1 MPRLASLTSQ
11 ILTGTAIK
19 KGLSLFYT
27 LDNPNTFGTGDN
39 DLFGNKI
46 GISDT
51 HAIVGTY
58 LEDDVGATSSGK
70 AYIYNLA
77 TGALVHTLD
86 NPNAYSTTQSD
97 YFGISVDIDGNNAIV
112 GAYLE
117 DEAGNTSSGKAYIF
131 NVTTG
136 ALIHTLDNPNTSGT
150 AASDVF
156 GDAVAI
162 SGNYCIV
169 GAWGEDDGANQSGTA
184 YIFNV
189 TTGAL
194 VHTVDNP
201 TQNASDQFG
210 RQLDIDGD
218 YAIVGVPG
226 EDQPIASSGRAYI
239 FNVTTGA
246 LVHTLDNPNTYYTAQ
261 DDFFGSAVAISGN
274 YAIVTARGEDTVV
287 FNNTGKAYI
296 YNVTTGARVR
306 TITNPGTTVN
316 SFDVTG
322 ISNFGAFADISGNRA
337 IVSSSRV
344 DDDGGDAA
352 GTESGKAYIFD
363 VTTGALLQTLDN
375 PTAFGT
381 SEGDIF
387 GSAVAISSNYA
398 VVGAPGED
406 DADGTN
412 SGKAYI
418 FK

>member
-1 MPRLASLTSQ
+1 MPRLASLTARQ
-11 ILTGTAIK
+11 LAGQGIK
-19 KGLSLFYT
+19 KDLSLGYT
-27 LDNPNTFGTGDN
+27 LDNPNPFGTSDN
-39 DLFGNKI
+39 DLFGTKI

-58 LEDDVGATSSGK
+58 QEDDAGGIQAGK
-70 AYIYNLA
+70 AYIYKLA

-86 NPNAYSTTQSD
+86 NPTAYSTSIVD
-97 YFGISVDIDGNNAIV
+97 YFGISVDIDGNYAVV

-117 DEAGNTSSGKAYIF
+117 DEAAGQASGKAYIF

-136 ALIHTLDNPNTSGT
+136 ALIHTLDNPNASGT
-150 AASDVF
+150 VSSDYF

-201 TQNASDQFG
+201 TQNSSDLFG
-210 RQLDIDGD
+210 RYLDIDGN

-226 EDQPIASSGRAYI
+226 EDTEASQSGKAYI

-246 LVHTLDNPNTYYTAQ
+246 LVHTLDNPNTFYTAQ
-261 DDFFGSAVAISGN
+261 DDFFGRAVAISGN
-274 YAIVTARGEDTVV
+274 RAIVSATGEDTVIG
-287 FNNTGKAYI
+287 NNTGKVYI
-296 YNVTTGARVR
+296 FDVTTGTRVR
-306 TITNPGTTVN
+306 TITNPGSTTN
-316 SFDVTG
+316 SFGLEV
-322 ISNFGAFADISGNRA
+322 DISGNRA
-337 IVSSSRV
+337 IVSGDRQT
-344 DDDGGDAA
+344 DADGGSL
-352 GTESGKAYIFD
+352 SGQAYIFNITSGD
-363 VTTGALLQTLDN
+363 LLQTLDN
-375 PTAFGT
+375 PNPFGLST
-381 SEGDIF
+381 NDQF
-387 GSAVAISSNYA
+387 GAAVAINGNYA

-406 DADGTN
+406 DSDGN
-412 SGKAYI
+412 QSGKAYI

>member
-11 ILTGTAIK
+11 ILTGTGIK
-19 KGLSLFYT
+19 KDLSLVYT
-27 LDNPNTFGTGDN
+27 LDNPNPVGTSDN

-58 LEDDVGATSSGK
+58 FEDDAGGATSSGK

-86 NPNAYSTTQSD
+86 NPNAYSTVNSD

-117 DEAGNTSSGKAYIF
+117 DEAGVTNSGKAYIF

-136 ALIHTLDNPNTSGT
+136 ALVHTLSNPNASGT
-150 AASDVF
+150 AATDYF
-156 GDAVAI
+156 GDGVAI

-194 VHTVDNP
+194 VHTIDNP
-201 TQNASDQFG
+201 TQDASDQFG
-210 RQLDIDGD
+210 RYLDIDGNN
-218 YAIVGVPG
+218 AIVGAYLDGTGV
-226 EDQPIASSGRAYI
+226 ETSSGKAYI

-246 LVHTLDNPNTYYTAQ
+246 LVHTLDNPNTFYTPQ
-261 DDFFGSAVAISGN
+261 DDGFGRAVAISGDR
-274 YAIVTARGEDTVV
+274 AIVSAPGEDTD
-287 FNNTGKAYI
+287 FFDNAGKVYI
-296 YNVTTGARVR
+296 FDVTTGTRVR
-306 TITNPGTTVN
+306 TITNPGSTTN
-316 SFDVTG
+316 SFGLEV
-322 ISNFGAFADISGNRA
+322 DISGNRA
-337 IVSSSRV
+337 IVSGNLQT
-344 DDDGGDAA
+344 DDDGGAN
-352 GTESGKAYIFD
+352 SGQAYIFNVISGD
-363 VTTGALLQTLDN
+363 LVQTLDN
-375 PTAFGT
+375 PNPFGT
-381 SEGDIF
+381 SVGDQF
-387 GSAVAISSNYA
+387 SSAVAISSNYA

>member
-11 ILTGTAIK
+11 ILTGTGIK
-19 KGLSLFYT
+19 KDLSLVYT
-27 LDNPNTFGTGDN
+27 LDNPNPFGTSDT

-58 LEDDVGATSSGK
+58 LEDEGVTTSSGK

-86 NPNAYSTTQSD
+86 NPNPFDTTQSD
-97 YFGISVDIDGNNAIV
+97 NFGISVDIDGNNAVV

-117 DEAGNTSSGKAYIF
+117 DEAGVTNSGKAYIF

-136 ALIHTLDNPNTSGT
+136 ALIHTLDNPNTSST
-150 AASDVF
+150 AVTDYF

-194 VHTVDNP
+194 VHTIDNP
-201 TQNASDQFG
+201 TQDASDQFG
-210 RQLDIDGD
+210 RYLDIDGN
-218 YAIVGVPG
+218 YAIAGVPG
-226 EDQPIASSGRAYI
+226 EDTVASQSGKAYI

-246 LVHTLDNPNTYYTAQ
+246 LVYTLDNPNTFYTAQ
-261 DDFFGSAVAISGN
+261 DDFFGRAVAISGN
-274 YAIVTARGEDTVV
+274 YAIISATGEDTVV
-287 FNNTGKAYI
+287 FNNTGKVYI
-296 YNVTTGARVR
+296 FDVTTGTRVR
-306 TITNPGTTVN
+306 TITNPGSTTN
-316 SFDVTG
+316 SFGLEV
-322 ISNFGAFADISGNRA
+322 DISGNRA
-337 IVSSSRV
+337 IVSGDRQT
-344 DDDGGDAA
+344 DADGG
-352 GTESGKAYIFD
+352 TLSGQAYIFNITSGD
-363 VTTGALLQTLDN
+363 LLQTLDN
-375 PTAFGT
+375 PNPFSTSAGDQFGA
-381 SEGDIF
+381 
-387 GSAVAISSNYA
+387 AVAISSNYA

-406 DADGTN
+406 DADGTD

>member
-11 ILTGTAIK
+11 ILTGTGIK
-19 KGLSLFYT
+19 KDLSLVYT
-27 LDNPNTFGTGDN
+27 LDNPNPFGTSDT

-58 LEDDVGATSSGK
+58 LEDEGVTTSSGK

-86 NPNAYSTTQSD
+86 NPNPFDTTQSD
-97 YFGISVDIDGNNAIV
+97 YFGISVDIDGNYAVV

-117 DEAGNTSSGKAYIF
+117 DEATGTASGKAYIF

-136 ALIHTLDNPNTSGT
+136 ALIHTLDNPNASGT
-150 AASDVF
+150 VSSDYF
-156 GDAVAI
+156 GDGVAI

-169 GAWGEDDGANQSGTA
+169 GAWGEDDGANQTGTA

-194 VHTVDNP
+194 VHTIDNP
-201 TQNASDQFG
+201 TQDASDTFG
-210 RQLDIDGD
+210 RYLDIDGN

-226 EDQPIASSGRAYI
+226 EDQPTTSSGKAYI

-246 LVHTLDNPNTYYTAQ
+246 LVYTLDNPNTFYTAQ
-261 DDFFGSAVAISGN
+261 DDFFGRAVAISGDR
-274 YAIVTARGEDTVV
+274 AIVSATGEDTAI
-287 FNNTGKAYI
+287 FNNTGKVYI
-296 YNVTTGARVR
+296 FDVTTGTRVR
-306 TITNPGTTVN
+306 TITNPGSTTN
-316 SFDVTG
+316 SFGLEV
-322 ISNFGAFADISGNRA
+322 DISGNRA
-337 IVSSSRV
+337 IVSGDRQT
-344 DDDGGDAA
+344 DADGG
-352 GTESGKAYIFD
+352 TLSGQAYIFNITSGD
-363 VTTGALLQTLDN
+363 LLQTLDN
-375 PTAFGT
+375 PNPFSTGAGDQFGA
-381 SEGDIF
+381 
-387 GSAVAISSNYA
+387 AVAITSNYA

-406 DADGTN
+406 ESDGTD

>member
-11 ILTGTAIK
+11 ILTGTGIK
-19 KGLSLFYT
+19 KDLSLVYT
-27 LDNPNTFGTGDN
+27 LDNPNPFGTGDN

-58 LEDDVGATSSGK
+58 LEDELGANQSGK

-86 NPNAYSTTQSD
+86 NPNAYSIPTSD

-117 DEAGNTSSGKAYIF
+117 DEAGVTNSGKAYIF

-136 ALIHTLDNPNTSGT
+136 ALVHTLSNPNASGT
-150 AASDVF
+150 AATDYF
-156 GDAVAI
+156 GDGVAI

-194 VHTVDNP
+194 VHTIDNP
-201 TQNASDQFG
+201 TQDASEQFG
-210 RQLDIDGD
+210 RSLDIDGN
-218 YAIVGVPG
+218 YAIVGVSG
-226 EDQPIASSGRAYI
+226 EDTVASQSGKAYI

-246 LVHTLDNPNTYYTAQ
+246 LVHTLDNPNTFYTAQ
-261 DDFFGSAVAISGN
+261 DDFFGRAVAISGDR
-274 YAIVTARGEDTVV
+274 AIVSATGEDTVV
-287 FNNTGKAYI
+287 LNNTGKVYI
-296 YNVTTGARVR
+296 FDVTTGTRVR
-306 TITNPGTTVN
+306 TITNPGSTTN
-316 SFDVTG
+316 SFGLEV
-322 ISNFGAFADISGNRA
+322 DISGNRA
-337 IVSSSRV
+337 IVSGNLQT
-344 DDDGGDAA
+344 DDDGGAN
-352 GTESGKAYIFD
+352 SGQAYIFNVISGD
-363 VTTGALLQTLDN
+363 LVQTLDN
-375 PTAFGT
+375 PNPSGT
-381 SEGDIF
+381 SVGDQF